1 MAVIERIEVFPVRIP
16 VVQTFQFA
24 SGTAGQ
30 AGQGAPHVFVRVVD
44 SDGAHGWGEGR
55 PSPGWSS
62 ETLETVT
69 ATLRRYL
76 APALLGLAVTDRRGL
91 HDRLDRVLGG
101 HPTGQPIA
109 RAAVDM
115 AVHDLLGRRLSLPL
129 RALLGGTTE
138 PVAMDMSFTLTD
150 HIADDAAATVKAQR
164 EQGFA
169 HFNFKVGVEP
179 RTDIEVAAAVREA
192 AGPEAFVWA
201 DANQGLTLRD
211 ARRLAR
217 AYEEIGI
224 DVLEQPLIGDA
235 EHHMRELRRSTSL
248 PLAIDEASVSA
259 TDFFRHAAEGLVDYL
274 VVKLTR
280 SGGIWPTTAQLAV
293 ARAARLGVIVS
304 GLTDSLL
311 TKIAAA
317 QTTAAYRADGPLAL
331 NGSQFLDE
339 SALFPD
345 KARVEREGTIYLDE
359 RPGIGVEPDEDG
371 LRELSTEQDL

>member
-1 MAVIERIEVFPVRIP
+1 MAVIERIDVFPVRIP
-16 VVQTFQFA
+16 VVQTFAFA

-30 AGQGAPHVFVRVVD
+30 AGGSAPHVFVRVID

-55 PSPGWSS
+55 PSPGWSY

-69 ATLRRYL
+69 STLRRYVM
-76 APALLGLAVTDRRGL
+76 PALTGLDVFDRRGL
-91 HDRLDRVLGG
+91 HDRLDRVVGG

-115 AVHDLLGRRLSLPL
+115 AVHDLLARRLSLPL
-129 RALLGGTTE
+129 RALLGGTAE
-138 PVAMDMSFTLTD
+138 PVALELSFTITD
-150 HIADDAAATVKAQR
+150 HTAEAAAETVTAQR
-164 EQGFA
+164 ERGFR

-179 RTDIEVAAAVREA
+179 RTDVEVAAAIREA
-192 AGPEAFVWA
+192 AQPQGFVWA

-211 ARRLAR
+211 ARRLAC
-217 AYEEIGI
+217 AYEDIGV

-235 EHHMRELRRSTSL
+235 QHHMRELRRSTSL

-274 VVKLTR
+274 VVKVTR
-280 SGGIWPTTAQLAV
+280 SGGIWPTLAQLAV
-293 ARAARLGVIVS
+293 ARAARVGVIVS

-311 TKIAAA
+311 TKLATA
-317 QTTAAYRADGPLAL
+317 QATAVYGTDGPLAL

-339 SALFPD
+339 SALFGD
-345 KARVEREGTIYLDE
+345 KARVERDGTVYLDE
-359 RPGIGVEPDEDG
+359 RPGIGVEPDEQG
-371 LRELSTEQDL
+371 LAALAAQEGP

>member
-1 MAVIERIEVFPVRIP
+1 MALIERIDVFPVRIP
-16 VVQTFQFA
+16 VIQTFQFA
-24 SGTAGQ
+24 SGNAGQ
-30 AGQGAPHVFVRVVD
+30 VGHGAPHVFVRVVD
-44 SDGAHGWGEGR
+44 SDGVHGWGEGR

-69 ATLRRYL
+69 TTLRRYVV
-76 APALLGLAVTDRRGL
+76 PALVSLPVTNRRGL
-91 HDRLDRVLGG
+91 HDRMDRVIGG

-115 AVHDLLGRRLSLPL
+115 AVHDLLARRLSLPL

-138 PVAMDMSFTLTD
+138 PVDMEMSFTLTD
-150 HIADDAAATVKAQR
+150 HVADDAAATVTAQR
-164 EQGFA
+164 EQGFR

-179 RTDIEVAAAVREA
+179 HTDVEVAAAVRDA
-192 AGPEAFVWA
+192 AGPQAFVWA

-217 AYEEIGI
+217 AYEDIGI

-235 EHHMRELRRSTSL
+235 QHHMRELRRSTSL

-274 VVKLTR
+274 VVKVTR
-280 SGGIWPTTAQLAV
+280 SGGVWPTVAQLAV
-293 ARAARLGVIVS
+293 ARSARVGVIVS

-311 TKIAAA
+311 TKLAAA
-317 QTTAAYRADGPLAL
+317 QTTAVYGTDGPLAL

-345 KARVEREGTIYLDE
+345 KARVEREGTVYLDE
-359 RPGIGVEPDEDG
+359 RPGIGVEPDEEG
-371 LRELSTEQDL
+371 LRALAAEDQP